1 MNEQEEYLEDDSGAM
16 LIDGFEEA
24 IIGVCD
30 TWDNGNCVRRIVY
43 SGEKILQQLMNN
55 DSMDEEEAEEYC
67 SYNIEGAY
75 VGPNTPVIVWPYDDQ
90 EP

>member
-1 MNEQEEYLEDDSGAM
+1 LNEQEEYLEDDSGAM

-43 SGEKILQQLMNN
+43 SGEKIIQQLM
-55 DSMDEEEAEEYC
+55 DTDGMDHEEALEYC

-75 VGPNTPVIVWPYDDQ
+75 VGPHTPVIVWPYDD
-90 EP
+90 